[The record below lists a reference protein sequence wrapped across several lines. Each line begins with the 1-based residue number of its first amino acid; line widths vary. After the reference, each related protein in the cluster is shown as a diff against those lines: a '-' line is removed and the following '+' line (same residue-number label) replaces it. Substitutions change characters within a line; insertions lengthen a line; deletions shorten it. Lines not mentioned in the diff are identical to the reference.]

1 MPPSISTI
9 RPNRWKTR
17 LGTIFAAVFVVAMGV
32 HFLPGTRSAVDPM
45 VSMPLLA
52 MEAVAGKTLYYNGPA
67 RPWLERK
74 RPELLGA
81 DDAAASAEKVRAFS
95 QAVLDPQSFR
105 RLDRQ
110 FRFDAL
116 LLLGDPSEYRPLL
129 DHLIATKDFR
139 PVYVDHWA
147 IILRRDPPVAWQME
161 DFTPVRAKIARLEK
175 SGRAICLARA
185 ATKLA
190 ALRMFS
196 ESQSLLDE
204 ARGLDGKSKDVWSG
218 YATLHMDRGEW
229 QDAMTCADRALD
241 GRTEPLSA
249 LAVKTQ
255 VLYATKHFSE
265 AYELSK
271 QLIERLPDDPNLL
284 FYHAKIAHE
293 AHAYQ
298 AEVAALEKLIARAE
312 ADGRA
317 VSGYQMYLAQAYA
330 SAGDAPHAIDA
341 FMRVLNDP
349 ELPQDQRDF
358 ARENIT
364 RIKKRTGL

>member
-1 MPPSISTI
+1 MPPSISTT

-17 LGTIFAAVFVVAMGV
+17 LGAIFATVFIVAMIA
-32 HFLPGTRSAVDPM
+32 HFLPVTRSAADPM

-52 MEAVAGKTLYYNGPA
+52 MEAVSGKALYYNGPA

-74 RPELLGA
+74 RPELLAA
-81 DDAAASAEKVRAFS
+81 DDPVASAEKLRAYA
-95 QAVLDPQSFR
+95 QAVLDPKSFR

-110 FRFDAL
+110 YRFDAL

-129 DHLIATKDFR
+129 DHLHATKDFL

-147 IILRRDPPVAWQME
+147 IILRRDAARSWQAE
-161 DFTPVRAKIARLEK
+161 DFAPVRAKIARLEK
-175 SGRAICLARA
+175 FERAMCLARA

-190 ALRMFS
+190 ALRMFA
-196 ESQSLLDE
+196 ESQALLDE
-204 ARGLDGKSKDVWSG
+204 ARQLNGDSKDVWSG
-218 YATLHMDRGEW
+218 YATLHMNRGEW
-229 QDAMTCADRALD
+229 QDAMTSADRAL
-241 GRTEPLSA
+241 GGGTEPLSA

-265 AYELSK
+265 AFELSK
-271 QLIERLPDDPNLL
+271 QLIERLPEDPNLL

-298 AEVAALEKLIARAE
+298 AEIAALEKLIARAE
-312 ADGRA
+312 ADART
-317 VSGYQMYLAQAYA
+317 VSGYQIYLAQAYA
-330 SAGDAPHAIDA
+330 SASDAPRAIDA
-341 FMRVLNDP
+341 FMRALDDP
-349 ELPQDQRDF
+349 DLPQDQRDF
-358 ARENIT
+358 ARENIA

>member
-1 MPPSISTI
+1 MPSSILPKSPS
-9 RPNRWKTR
+9 RWKTR
-17 LGTIFAAVFVVAMGV
+17 LLVICAAVFVVAAV
-32 HFLPGTRSAVDPM
+32 AYFLPATKGALDPM
-45 VSMPLLA
+45 VGTPLLA
-52 MEAVAGKTLYYNGPA
+52 MEAVGGKALYYNGPA
-67 RPWLERK
+67 RMWLERK
-74 RPELLGA
+74 RPDLLIA
-81 DDAAASAEKVRAFS
+81 NDAAASAEKVRVFA

-147 IILRRDPPVAWQME
+147 IILRRDAERSWQAE
-161 DFTPVRAKIARLEK
+161 DFAPVRAKIAGLGK
-175 SGRAICLARA
+175 SERAICLARA

-190 ALRMFS
+190 ALRMFP
-196 ESQSLLDE
+196 ESQALLGE
-204 ARGLDGKSKDVWSG
+204 ARQLDGKSKDMWSG
-218 YATLHMDRGEW
+218 YATLHMHRGEW

-241 GRTEPLSA
+241 GGREPLSA

-271 QLIERLPDDPNLL
+271 LLVERLPDDPNLL

-298 AEVAALEKLIARAE
+298 AEISTLEKLIARAE
-312 ADGRA
+312 ADARP

-349 ELPQDQRDF
+349 DLPQDQRDF
-358 ARENIT
+358 ARDSIT

>member
-1 MPPSISTI
+1 MPSPILPPSTS
-9 RPNRWKTR
+9 RWKTR
-17 LGTIFAAVFVVAMGV
+17 AFTICAAVFIVAAV
-32 HFLPGTRSAVDPM
+32 AYFLRGTKSTLDPM
-45 VSMPLLA
+45 VSAPLLA
-52 MEAVAGKTLYYNGPA
+52 MDAVTGKALYYNGPA
-67 RPWLERK
+67 RTWLERK
-74 RPELLGA
+74 RPELLGVN
-81 DDAAASAEKVRAFS
+81 DSAASAEKVRAFA

-147 IILRRDPPVAWQME
+147 IILRRDAERPWRAE
-161 DFTPVRAKIARLEK
+161 DFAPVRAKIARLAKFE
-175 SGRAICLARA
+175 RAICLSRA

-190 ALRMFS
+190 ALRMFAD
-196 ESQSLLDE
+196 SQALLEE
-204 ARGLDGKSKDVWSG
+204 ARNLDGESKDVWSG
-218 YATLHMDRGEW
+218 YATLHMHRGEW

-241 GRTEPLSA
+241 GGTEPLSA

-271 QLIERLPDDPNLL
+271 LLVERLPDDPNLL

-298 AEVAALEKLIARAE
+298 AEIGTLEKLIARAE
-312 ADGRA
+312 ADARA
-317 VSGYQMYLAQAYA
+317 VSGYQMYLAQAFA

-358 ARENIT
+358 ARDNIT